1 MLTNLLLC
9 QIGSESGKDFGQ
21 ILNGNHAT
29 CPESIISVWKY
40 WSDEEKIWKKDPS
53 LTVECKDETDEQV
66 IEYHDDQ
73 FNEYN
78 DYFYAFDYSGFS
90 TDWFNN
96 LKNKDK

>member
-1 MLTNLLLC
+1 M
-9 QIGSESGKDFGQ
+9 
-21 ILNGNHAT
+21 
-29 CPESIISVWKY
+29 
-40 WSDEEKIWKKDPS
+40 
-53 LTVECKDETDEQV
+53 ECKDETDEV
-66 IEYHDDQ
+66 VVEYHDDH